1 MSTGPVDFPF
11 GLDPS
16 AHDRGRWGASLLY
29 NAELVMEVL
38 NVAGGRSITEVG
50 ALHGDLTQLLLI
62 WAERTGARIT
72 AIDPSPPA
80 ELEALAAEHPELR
93 LVREPSLDALAHLPL
108 TDTVIIDGDHNYY
121 TVSEELRIIS
131 ERAIAD
137 QRTLPLLLLHD
148 VGWPHGR
155 RDDYFVP
162 ERIPAEHRQPIAPE
176 AGLYP
181 GDAGTRP
188 GALPYHHPAA
198 REGGPGNGVLTAVED
213 FVAGR
218 AELRLA
224 IVPSFFGLGLVWDR
238 SIPAAEAL
246 SELLDGWDRNQH
258 LVRLEDNRVRH
269 LAGTQLQLSAVRDAE
284 QRLSE
289 QGRRLEGQRQL
300 LERILASRAFWA
312 VERILRLRRA
322 EPAFSREAIR
332 QVLEDGS
339 ARD

>member
-1 MSTGPVDFPF
+1 
-11 GLDPS
+11 
-16 AHDRGRWGASLLY
+16 
-29 NAELVMEVL
+29 
-38 NVAGGRSITEVG
+38 
-50 ALHGDLTQLLLI
+50 
-62 WAERTGARIT
+62 
-72 AIDPSPPA
+72 
-80 ELEALAAEHPELR
+80 
-93 LVREPSLDALAHLPL
+93 
-108 TDTVIIDGDHNYY
+108 
-121 TVSEELRIIS
+121 
-131 ERAIAD
+131 
-137 QRTLPLLLLHD
+137 
-148 VGWPHGR
+148 
-155 RDDYFVP
+155 
-162 ERIPAEHRQPIAPE
+162 
-176 AGLYP
+176 
-181 GDAGTRP
+181 
-188 GALPYHHPAA
+188 
-198 REGGPGNGVLTAVED
+198 VLTAVED